1 LSMRRIAANK
11 TAIVAGV
18 LVATSVGLAFE
29 GGIGIVVLAIVLDR
43 VMSGIEGGGRARK
56 AS

>member
-1 LSMRRIAANK
+1 MRRIAANK

-43 VMSGIEGGGRARK
+43 VTSGIEGGGRARK